1 MMFTSFDD
9 FSFLKILSFL
19 KAHESEFLSGQDMS
33 DILKISR
40 VAVWKDI
47 KKIRSLGYKIE
58 SKQNLGYRL
67 IDSSELLLPWEITQN
82 LNTKFLGKR
91 VYYFDSTDSTQNF
104 AMEIASNDKE
114 NGTVIISK
122 KQTVGRGRM
131 KRKWK
136 SPTGG
141 IWMSIIIHPKFDVS
155 YTTLVPIATSL
166 ALCMAIEKILKIKPE
181 LKWPNDVTLKGK
193 KVAGVLVDTSIIS
206 NEIENVVLGIGINF
220 KIKPHELASTIK
232 KTPNFYGVTTLV
244 KKNEKA
250 LPLVQQFL
258 YELENVFQLIN
269 SRRIKKIK
277 SEWTKRSSTIGRNV
291 SIITSEGNVNGK
303 AVKIDS
309 DGALIISKGK
319 KAEKIL
325 VGDIIRMINRYI
337 LITFF

>member
-91 VYYFDSTDSTQNF
+91 VYYFDSIDSTQNF

-122 KQTVGRGRM
+122 KQTMGRGRM

-232 KTPNFYGVTTLV
+232 KTPNFYGVATLV
-244 KKNEKA
+244 KKNERA
-250 LPLVQQFL
+250 LPLVHQFL
-258 YELENVFQLIN
+258 YELEKVFQLIN

-309 DGALIISKGK
+309 DGALIISNGK
-319 KAEKIL
+319 KAERIL
-325 VGDIIRMINRYI
+325 VGDI
-337 LITFF
+337 TQ

>member
-319 KAEKIL
+319 KTEKIL
-325 VGDIIRMINRYI
+325 VGDIIHDQ
-337 LITFF
+337 

>member
-1 MMFTSFDD
+1 
-9 FSFLKILSFL
+9 
-19 KAHESEFLSGQDMS
+19 
-33 DILKISR
+33 
-40 VAVWKDI
+40 
-47 KKIRSLGYKIE
+47 
-58 SKQNLGYRL
+58 
-67 IDSSELLLPWEITQN
+67 
-82 LNTKFLGKR
+82 LNTEFLGKR
-91 VYYFDSTDSTQNF
+91 VYYFDTIDTTQNF
-104 AMEIASNDKE
+104 AMEIVSKNNE

-122 KQTVGRGRM
+122 KQTGGRGRM

-136 SPTGG
+136 SPVGG

-155 YTTLVPIATSL
+155 YATLVPIATSL
-166 ALCMAIEKILKIKPE
+166 ALCIAIEKILKIKPE

-206 NEIENVVLGIGINF
+206 NEIENMVLGIGINF

-250 LPLVQQFL
+250 LPFVQQFL

-269 SRRIKKIK
+269 SRRIRKIK

-303 AVKIDS
+303 AVKIDN
-309 DGALIISKGK
+309 DGALIIKGK
-319 KAEKIL
+319 KAERIL
-325 VGDIIRMINRYI
+325 VGDI
-337 LITFF
+337 TQ

>member
-1 MMFTSFDD
+1 MMLTSFDN

-19 KAHESEFLSGQDMS
+19 KAHKLEFLSGQDMS

-67 IDSSELLLPWEITQN
+67 IDSSELLLPWEVTQN
-82 LNTKFLGKR
+82 LNTEFLGKR
-91 VYYFDSTDSTQNF
+91 VYYFDTIDTTQNF
-104 AMEIASNDKE
+104 AMKIASKSNE
-114 NGTVIISK
+114 NGTVVISK
-122 KQTVGRGRM
+122 KQTGGRGRM

-136 SPTGG
+136 SPAGG
-141 IWMSIIIHPKFDVS
+141 IWMSIILHPKFDVS
-155 YTTLVPIATSL
+155 YATLVPIATSL
-166 ALCMAIEKILKIKPE
+166 ALCIAIEKILKIKPE

-193 KVAGVLVDTSIIS
+193 KIAGILIDTSIVS
-206 NEIENVVLGIGINF
+206 NEIENMVLGIGINF

-258 YELENVFQLIN
+258 YELENIFQLIN
-269 SRRIKKIK
+269 SGHIKKIK
-277 SEWTKRSSTIGRNV
+277 NGWTKRSSTIGRSV
-291 SIITSEGNVNGK
+291 SIITNEGNLNGK

-319 KAEKIL
+319 KIERIL
-325 VGDIIRMINRYI
+325 VGDI
-337 LITFF
+337 THDQ

>member
-1 MMFTSFDD
+1 MMLTSFDD

-47 KKIRSLGYKIE
+47 KKIRLLGYKIE

-67 IDSSELLLPWEITQN
+67 VDSSELLLPWEITQN

-114 NGTVIISK
+114 NGTVVISK
-122 KQTVGRGRM
+122 KQTGGRGRM

-206 NEIENVVLGIGINF
+206 NEIENMVLGIGINF

-232 KTPNFYGVTTLV
+232 KTPNFYGVATLV
-244 KKNEKA
+244 KKNERA
-250 LPLVQQFL
+250 LPLVHQFL

-319 KAEKIL
+319 KAERIL
-325 VGDIIRMINRYI
+325 VGDI
-337 LITFF
+337 THDQ

>member
-1 MMFTSFDD
+1 MFTSFDD

-67 IDSSELLLPWEITQN
+67 IDSSKLLLPWEITQN

-91 VYYFDSTDSTQNF
+91 VYYFDSIDSTQNF
-104 AMEIASNDKE
+104 AIGIASNDKE
-114 NGTVIISK
+114 NGTVVISK
-122 KQTVGRGRM
+122 KQTRGRGRM

-136 SPTGG
+136 SPANG
-141 IWMSIIIHPKFDVS
+141 IWLSIIIHPKFDVS
-155 YTTLVPIATSL
+155 YATLVPIATSL

-206 NEIENVVLGIGINF
+206 NEIENMVLGIGINF

-232 KTPNFYGVTTLV
+232 KTPNFYGVATLV

-303 AVKIDS
+303 AIKIDS

-319 KAEKIL
+319 KAKRIL
-325 VGDIIRMINRYI
+325 VGDI
-337 LITFF
+337 TQ

>member
-1 MMFTSFDD
+1 MMLTSFDD

-47 KKIRSLGYKIE
+47 KKIRLLGYKIE

-67 IDSSELLLPWEITQN
+67 VDSSELLLPWEITQN

-114 NGTVIISK
+114 NGTVVISK
-122 KQTVGRGRM
+122 KQTGGRGRM

-206 NEIENVVLGIGINF
+206 NEIENMVLGIGINF

-232 KTPNFYGVTTLV
+232 KTPNFYGVATLV
-244 KKNEKA
+244 KKNERA
-250 LPLVQQFL
+250 LPLVHQFL
-258 YELENVFQLIN
+258 YELENVFQFIN
-269 SRRIKKIK
+269 SRRIRKIK
-277 SEWTKRSSTIGRNV
+277 NEWTKRSSTIGRNV
-291 SIITSEGNVNGK
+291 SVITGEGNVNGK

-319 KAEKIL
+319 KAERIL
-325 VGDIIRMINRYI
+325 VGDI
-337 LITFF
+337 TQ

>member
-1 MMFTSFDD
+1 MMLTSFDD

-114 NGTVIISK
+114 NGTVVISK
-122 KQTVGRGRM
+122 KQTGGRGRM

-206 NEIENVVLGIGINF
+206 NEIENMVLGIGINF

-232 KTPNFYGVTTLV
+232 KTPNFYGVATLV
-244 KKNEKA
+244 KKNERA
-250 LPLVQQFL
+250 LPLVHQFL

-291 SIITSEGNVNGK
+291 SIITGEGNINGK

-325 VGDIIRMINRYI
+325 VGDITYDQ
-337 LITFF
+337 

>member
-1 MMFTSFDD
+1 MYTSFDD

-67 IDSSELLLPWEITQN
+67 LDSSELLLPWEVTQN

-91 VYYFDSTDSTQNF
+91 VYYFDTIDTTQNF
-104 AMEIASNDKE
+104 AIKIASNGGE
-114 NGTVIISK
+114 NGTIVISK
-122 KQTVGRGRM
+122 KQTGGRGRM

-141 IWMSIIIHPKFDVS
+141 IWMSIIIHPKFDIS
-155 YTTLVPIATSL
+155 YTTLVPVATSL
-166 ALCMAIEKILKIKPE
+166 ALCIAIEKILKIKPE

-193 KVAGVLVDTSIIS
+193 KVAGILVDTSIIS
-206 NEIENVVLGIGINF
+206 NEIESMVLGIGINF
-220 KIKPHELASTIK
+220 KIKPNEIANTMK
-232 KTPNFYGVTTLV
+232 KTPNFYGVATLT

-250 LPLVQQFL
+250 LPLIQQFL
-258 YELENVFQLIN
+258 YELENILQLIN
-269 SRRIKKIK
+269 SSHIKKIT

-291 SIITSEGNVNGK
+291 SVVTNDGRLNGK
-303 AVKIDS
+303 AIRMDS
-309 DGALIISKGK
+309 DGALIIYSGK
-319 KAEKIL
+319 NTKRIL
-325 VGDIIRMINRYI
+325 IGDI
-337 LITFF
+337 THKQ

>member
-1 MMFTSFDD
+1 MMLTSFDD

-47 KKIRSLGYKIE
+47 KKIRLLGYKIE

-67 IDSSELLLPWEITQN
+67 VDSSELLLPWEITQN

-114 NGTVIISK
+114 NGTVVISK
-122 KQTVGRGRM
+122 KQTGGRGRM

-232 KTPNFYGVTTLV
+232 KTPNFYGVATLV

-291 SIITSEGNVNGK
+291 SIITGEGNINGK

-325 VGDIIRMINRYI
+325 VGDITYDQ
-337 LITFF
+337 